1 MDLNHDEIVLPS
13 QPIEV
18 HIPDAAPDAAPV
30 DAQPSTGA
38 VTEEDDLETEVYP
51 EAAGLPVQI
60 DEPDQPNGGE

>member
-1 MDLNHDEIVLPS
+1 MSNNPDEIVTPS

-18 HIPDAAPDAAPV
+18 HIPDAAPDATPI

-38 VTEEDDLETEVYP
+38 VTDEPDLETEAYP
-51 EAAGLPVQI
+51 EAAGLPEQV